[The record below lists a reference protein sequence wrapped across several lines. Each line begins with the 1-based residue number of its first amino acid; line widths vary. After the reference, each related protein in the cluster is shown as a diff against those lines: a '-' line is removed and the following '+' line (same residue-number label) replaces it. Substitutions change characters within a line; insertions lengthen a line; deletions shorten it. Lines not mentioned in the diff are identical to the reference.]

1 MLKFLY
7 NYIFKH
13 KQYLESIE
21 IMNKLLD
28 VEKPI
33 VCSYE
38 SCSNSNCYDNKN
50 GKLEIT
56 FTFDD
61 LSASYV
67 LELDKFKYKNFNI
80 LCDVAES
87 MKRGKK

>member
-1 MLKFLY
+1 MTKAEQALKMAKEVA
-7 NYIFKH
+7 NKV
-13 KQYLESIE
+13 IE
-21 IMNKLLD
+21 K
-28 VEKPI
+28 
-33 VCSYE
+33 
-38 SCSNSNCYDNKN
+38 YDNKN